1 LASTIGHVP
10 LPHRRQRG
18 RRLVQWQRQSLVE
31 REMDSCRAFSADP
44 MLLFADFDTTESA
57 IGRKHR
63 TLGPRRTS
71 REDERTN
78 YEGRAI
84 DQ

>member
-1 LASTIGHVP
+1 

-18 RRLVQWQRQSLVE
+18 RRLVQWRRHSHVE
-31 REMDSCRAFSADP
+31 RKMDSCRASSADP
-44 MLLFADFDTTESA
+44 MLFADFDTTESA

-63 TLGPRRTS
+63 TLALRRTS

>member
-1 LASTIGHVP
+1 LSHP
-10 LPHRRQRG
+10 RQRG
-18 RRLVQWQRQSLVE
+18 RRLVQWRRHSLVE
-31 REMDSCRAFSADP
+31 RKMDSCRAFSADP

-63 TLGPRRTS
+63 TLALGRTS